1 MPIPQRKYIWSFD
14 SQGQNGQEAPQL
26 IGTFGTGN
34 NGLFSTVDGIGRA
47 IEPDIADYT
56 YINISK
62 EFDWTLNDQR
72 EEVPRIILK
81 EMTPSSS
88 SLLTRS
94 TYYLSQ
100 FEDFDFGL
108 INNEPLDSYTGLY
121 VTDDTGFLY
130 DIPQLGGSYLQTG
143 NNVYGDGSNGLGGA
157 LKSAGSII
165 SERTGGSKGKFGKMF
180 NTASG
185 IAEGGIELGSLLGNL
200 AGGTRE
206 LFGGGSGYYTEQP
219 QFYQHGQGARSYDI
233 KFPLYNTND
242 YESMIR
248 NFQVAFMLV
257 YQNLPNRNSKQT
269 IRPPCMYEITV
280 PGISYTP
287 FAYMNK
293 VNVDFIGAR
302 REMTIALPFDSPD
315 NYRNIRV
322 TIPEAYEITL
332 SVQELVSHT
341 KNFMFH
347 NVSRKINTGVTSIDA
362 GLSEEVDSDNFIVEG
377 VSDFVSWL
385 NPFD

>member
-1 MPIPQRKYIWSFD
+1 MPIPEKRFIWSFD

-26 IGTFGTGN
+26 MGTFGTGSSLLQF
-34 NGLFSTVDGIGRA
+34 GVEGIGRA
-47 IEPDIADYT
+47 IEPDIANYT
-56 YINISK
+56 YVNISK
-62 EFDWTLNDQR
+62 EFDWTLNDER

-100 FEDFDFGL
+100 FEDIDFGL

-121 VTDDTGFLY
+121 VTDDTGFIY
-130 DIPQLGGSYLQTG
+130 DIPQLGGSYMMTG
-143 NNVYGDGSNGLGGA
+143 SNSFGTGGDGGLGKT
-157 LKSAGSII
+157 LKGVASIAGDFAPGKIGKGI
-165 SERTGGSKGKFGKMF
+165 NAAAKGGEAAIG
-180 NTASG
+180 
-185 IAEGGIELGSLLGNL
+185 L
-200 AGGTRE
+200 AGLAGDLVGGVRE
-206 LFGGGSGYYTEQP
+206 AFGGGAGYYTEQP
-219 QFYQHGQGARSYDI
+219 QFYQHGQGARNYDI
-233 KFPLYNTND
+233 KFPLFNTND
-242 YESMIR
+242 YENMIR

-269 IRPPCMYEITV
+269 IRPPCLYEITV
-280 PGISYTP
+280 PGVSYTP
-287 FAYMNK
+287 YAYMSK
-293 VNVDFIGAR
+293 VNVEFLGAR
-302 REMTIALPFDSPD
+302 REMTIALPFDDPD
-315 NYRNIRV
+315 NFRNIRV

-347 NVSRKINTGVTSIDA
+347 NVSRKISTGVASIDE
-362 GLSEEVDSDNFIVEG
+362 GLSEEVDSDNVLVEG
-377 VSDFVSWL
+377 VSDFISWL

>member
-1 MPIPQRKYIWSFD
+1 MPIPEKRFIWSFD

-26 IGTFGTGN
+26 MGTFGTGSSLLQF
-34 NGLFSTVDGIGRA
+34 GVEGIGRA
-47 IEPDIADYT
+47 IEPDIANYT
-56 YINISK
+56 YVNISK
-62 EFDWTLNDQR
+62 EFDWTLNDER

-100 FEDFDFGL
+100 FEDIDFGL

-121 VTDDTGFLY
+121 VTDDTGFIY
-130 DIPQLGGSYLQTG
+130 DIPQLGGSYMMTG
-143 NNVYGDGSNGLGGA
+143 SNSFGTGDGGGLGKT
-157 LKSAGSII
+157 LKGFASVAGDFAPGKLGKGINAAAK
-165 SERTGGSKGKFGKMF
+165 GGEAAIG
-180 NTASG
+180 
-185 IAEGGIELGSLLGNL
+185 L
-200 AGGTRE
+200 AGLAGDLVGGVRE
-206 LFGGGSGYYTEQP
+206 AFGGGAGYYTEQP
-219 QFYQHGQGARSYDI
+219 QFYQHGQGARNYDI
-233 KFPLYNTND
+233 KFPLFNTND
-242 YESMIR
+242 YENMIR

-269 IRPPCMYEITV
+269 IRPPCLYEITV
-280 PGISYTP
+280 PGVSYTP
-287 FAYMNK
+287 YAYMSK
-293 VNVDFIGAR
+293 VNVEFLGAR
-302 REMTIALPFDSPD
+302 REMTIALPFDDPD
-315 NYRNIRV
+315 NFRNIRV

-347 NVSRKINTGVTSIDA
+347 NVSRKISTGVASIDE
-362 GLSEEVDSDNFIVEG
+362 GLSEEVDSDNVLVEG
-377 VSDFVSWL
+377 VSDFISWL

>member
-1 MPIPQRKYIWSFD
+1 MPIPEKRFIWSFD

-26 IGTFGTGN
+26 MGTFGTGSSLLQF
-34 NGLFSTVDGIGRA
+34 GVEGIGRA
-47 IEPDIADYT
+47 IEPDIANYT
-56 YINISK
+56 YVNISK
-62 EFDWTLNDQR
+62 EFDWTLNDER

-100 FEDFDFGL
+100 FEDIDFGL

-121 VTDDTGFLY
+121 VTDDTGFIY
-130 DIPQLGGSYLQTG
+130 DIPQLGGSYMMTG
-143 NNVYGDGSNGLGGA
+143 SNSFGTGGDGGLGKT
-157 LKSAGSII
+157 LKGVASIAGDFAPGKIGKGI
-165 SERTGGSKGKFGKMF
+165 NAAAKGGEAAIG
-180 NTASG
+180 
-185 IAEGGIELGSLLGNL
+185 L
-200 AGGTRE
+200 AGLAGDLVGGVRE
-206 LFGGGSGYYTEQP
+206 AFGGGAGYYTEQP
-219 QFYQHGQGARSYDI
+219 QFYQHGQGARNYDI
-233 KFPLYNTND
+233 KFPLFNTND
-242 YESMIR
+242 YENMIR

-269 IRPPCMYEITV
+269 IRPPCLYEITV
-280 PGISYTP
+280 PGVSYTP
-287 FAYMNK
+287 YAYMSK
-293 VNVDFIGAR
+293 VNVEFLGAR
-302 REMTIALPFDSPD
+302 REMTIALPFDDPD
-315 NYRNIRV
+315 NFRNIRV

-347 NVSRKINTGVTSIDA
+347 NVSRKISTGVASIDE
-362 GLSEEVDSDNFIVEG
+362 GLSEEVDSDNVIVEG
-377 VSDFVSWL
+377 VSDFISWL

>member
-1 MPIPQRKYIWSFD
+1 MPIPEKRFIWSFD

-26 IGTFGTGN
+26 IGTFGTGSS
-34 NGLFSTVDGIGRA
+34 LFQFGVEGIGRA
-47 IEPDIADYT
+47 IEPDIANYT
-56 YINISK
+56 YVNVSK
-62 EFDWTLNDQR
+62 DFDWTLNDER
-72 EEVPRIILK
+72 EEVPRVILK

-88 SLLTRS
+88 SLLTRA

-100 FEDFDFGL
+100 FEDIDFGL

-121 VTDDTGFLY
+121 ITDDTGFIY
-130 DIPQLGGSYLQTG
+130 DIPQLGGSYMMTG
-143 NNVYGDGSNGLGGA
+143 NNSYGSGSDALGGA
-157 LKSAGSII
+157 LKGAANVA
-165 SERTGGSKGKFGKMF
+165 SELAGGSKSKLG
-180 NTASG
+180 AG
-185 IAEGGIELGSLLGNL
+185 IGALTKGAGAAMSLGQLAGNL
-200 AGGTRE
+200 TGGLRE
-206 LFGGGSGYYTEQP
+206 AFGGGAGYYTEQP
-219 QFYQHGQGARSYDI
+219 QFYQHGQGARNYDI
-233 KFPLYNTND
+233 KFPLFNTND

-280 PGISYTP
+280 PGVSYTP
-287 FAYMNK
+287 YAYMSK
-293 VNVDFIGAR
+293 VNVEFLGAR
-302 REMTIALPFDSPD
+302 REMTIALPFDDPD

-332 SVQELVSHT
+332 SVQELVAHT

-347 NVSRKINTGVTSIDA
+347 NVSRKISTGVASIDQ
-362 GLSEEVDSDNFIVEG
+362 GLSEEVDSDNVFVEAA
-377 VSDFVSWL
+377 SDFISWL

>member
-1 MPIPQRKYIWSFD
+1 MPIPEKRFIWSFD
-14 SQGQNGQEAPQL
+14 SQGSNGQEAPQL
-26 IGTFGTGN
+26 IGTFGTGSSLLQF
-34 NGLFSTVDGIGRA
+34 GVEGIGRA
-47 IEPDIADYT
+47 IEPDIANYT
-56 YINISK
+56 YVNISK
-62 EFDWTLNDQR
+62 EFDWTLNDER

-100 FEDFDFGL
+100 FEDFDLGL

-121 VTDDTGFLY
+121 VTDDTGFIY
-130 DIPQLGGSYLQTG
+130 DIPQLGGSYMMTG
-143 NNVYGDGSNGLGGA
+143 NNSFGSGSDGLGSS
-157 LKSAGSII
+157 LKSAANIAGDLA
-165 SERTGGSKGKFGKMF
+165 GGSKTKLGAGIGAVTKGAGAAISLGKLAGD
-180 NTASG
+180 
-185 IAEGGIELGSLLGNL
+185 L
-200 AGGTRE
+200 AGGVRE
-206 LFGGGSGYYTEQP
+206 AFGGGAGYYTEQP
-219 QFYQHGQGARSYDI
+219 QFYQHGQGARNYDI
-233 KFPLYNTND
+233 KFPLFNTND
-242 YESMIR
+242 YEGMIR

-269 IRPPCMYEITV
+269 IRPPCMYEITI

-287 FAYMNK
+287 YAYMSK

-302 REMTIALPFDSPD
+302 REMTIALPFDDPD
-315 NYRNIRV
+315 NFRNIRV

-347 NVSRKINTGVTSIDA
+347 NVSRKISTGVASIDE
-362 GLSEEVDSDNFIVEG
+362 GLSEEVDSDNVLVEG
-377 VSDFVSWL
+377 VSDFISWL